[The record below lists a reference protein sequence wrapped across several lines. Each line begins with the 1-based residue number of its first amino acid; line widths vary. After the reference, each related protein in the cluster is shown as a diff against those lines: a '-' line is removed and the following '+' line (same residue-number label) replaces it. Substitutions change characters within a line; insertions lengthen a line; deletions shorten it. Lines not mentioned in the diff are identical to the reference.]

1 MDGLK
6 VENREKKVESSAWA
20 LCSGRPLS
28 AAGAAQ
34 VEDRE
39 GLSFGTHGGIAVRGA
54 PKRASH
60 ALFPPFFS
68 LIPTKR
74 RCREDRGQ
82 RRIIIWDA
90 RRNCRA
96 RRAQARQPR
105 TFPSFLLPTLYLA
118 LLPHPSSLPSAAT
131 SSRRAFFMLSLDIPM
146 FFVYNLE
153 QRVIFQSYP
162 QENKTAKLQP

>member
-1 MDGLK
+1 M
-6 VENREKKVESSAWA
+6 
-20 LCSGRPLS
+20 
-28 AAGAAQ
+28 
-34 VEDRE
+34 
-39 GLSFGTHGGIAVRGA
+39 RGA

-60 ALFPPFFS
+60 ALLPPFFS

-74 RCREDRGQ
+74 RYRAGREQ
-82 RRIIIWDA
+82 RNSHTGRTAELPCEARPSAPATHFSLLSSPSSLLNAGTAQVENREIHIRDA

-146 FFVYNLE
+146 FFVYNLD

-162 QENKTAKLQP
+162 QKTKQYSYNHSKK